1 MKIAIRYFT
10 GTGNTARACAI
21 VSETFSSAGWEVDVQ
36 ELRPDRTSLTDL
48 DDADLLLAAFPVLG
62 FSPPASVSRWLGR
75 LPKEK
80 GKKAAVLAV
89 VGATVVQNR
98 YIPGWGAD
106 APFSAARLLGRRGW
120 EVVGIGEVSY
130 PDNFTQATN
139 PPTPEQCRE
148 IRERNDPETLAYAL
162 ALEEAARTGNRP
174 PMLSRSRAVRIPFA
188 LIAFLFR
195 WSGRPILSR
204 TFIADDGCNGCGLC
218 ARACPSKAIRLRA
231 GRPEW
236 SLRCVSCNRCV
247 NVCPTGSIVTSTL
260 AASIQLFVSVFFF
273 AIALS
278 VPLPKDL
285 LPVAQAA
292 VRMLLVAA
300 FLLLQEGPVSLL
312 LRRLSRTERLK
323 PFFRSSFMKNFRRY
337 TDDGF
342 TKDA

>member
-195 WSGRPILSR
+195 VPADPYSRGPSSPTTDATAAASAPGPVRPKPSGSGP
-204 TFIADDGCNGCGLC
+204 
-218 ARACPSKAIRLRA
+218 A
-231 GRPEW
+231 GRSGASAAFPA
-236 SLRCVSCNRCV
+236 
-247 NVCPTGSIVTSTL
+247 T
-260 AASIQLFVSVFFF
+260 AASTS
-273 AIALS
+273 A
-278 VPLPKDL
+278 PRD
-285 LPVAQAA
+285 
-292 VRMLLVAA
+292 R
-300 FLLLQEGPVSLL
+300 
-312 LRRLSRTERLK
+312 
-323 PFFRSSFMKNFRRY
+323 
-337 TDDGF
+337 
-342 TKDA
+342 